1 MLKIDFSAYENSM
14 ISKSGAKSLTIC
26 CTFETSTI
34 SLQKRKMSDNF
45 MLKRIQTVWI
55 FFLMQL
61 PFASAQQIIAEWNF
75 PNNPDNALVDIS
87 NGLNT
92 AATISTQGG
101 TGVMGF
107 TQAGATTY
115 SANCTGW
122 DNGSGLKWWEVT
134 INTSG
139 CVNITL
145 TSKQYSSSTGPR
157 DFRVDYRIGAG
168 PWTFLTN
175 VPAVATNWT
184 AGVLPLTLLPVACEN
199 QPAVS
204 FRWIMTSNTAVG
216 GAAVASGGNTR
227 IDDIS
232 IAWNS
237 DDYYRSIQNGNWNNI
252 ATWESSPDNITWNPA
267 IMPPSQFARTI
278 TVRSP
283 HTVTINSNVGLDETI
298 VELGATLSWQSF
310 NLTVY
315 NGTGVDLQVNG
326 TFWDNA
332 TNNVT
337 FSPALAA
344 SWALGANATY
354 IKSNNGSANNWRDN
368 YNGGIATIPATA
380 TWYIRKISGNNPSV
394 SSLAMYYPNL
404 IIENNT
410 GAHWIATGPSSF
422 QGAGTTIT
430 VKGFMDV
437 GGGGSSTVE
446 FECTNTN
453 PTAVIITG
461 NLTIRTGNLLRNY
474 GTGFDLYSNL
484 ICDGSIIYDA
494 TDPRRIIFS
503 GSGAQSISGTG
514 TLNIFNMI
522 MNKPS
527 GDLILNRPIKVD
539 NNLQFNNPGGRIF
552 SSSAN
557 LLTIESSATVTTPN
571 NSSFVHGPVRKL
583 GDPAFTFPVGKNN
596 DYQAIAI
603 SAGSGGG
610 GGVFW
615 SENFGTGCNAGQLA
629 TSYTG
634 PNGAWNITNTGSND
648 PAANNWFVSAA
659 ENGQGAG
666 VCGAACGTNRTLH
679 LGATYPSVDPGAA
692 YYESTPGFC
701 PTFLPCSYTDRRA
714 ESPLINCTG
723 RTGITL
729 SFNYMEFGEGSS
741 DNATLWYFD
750 GATWSLLIDLPKTL
764 CCGNVTCTGS
774 IQGLWTAYSI
784 TLPASANNNPGIR
797 IGFRWVNNANGAGTD
812 PSFAVDDIQLST
824 SGTTESFTAEY
835 FYTNP
840 QIVYNNIVNAPLDHI
855 SQCEYWTLTRDVGT
869 SNRFVTLTWDLNSCG
884 VTDLP
889 DLRVARFNG
898 ASWDDRG
905 NGGTTG
911 TTAAGTIISAAAQ
924 TAYGPFTL
932 ASVTTEN
939 PLPVEL
945 LSFNA
950 EYKNKNV
957 LLEWITASELNNDY
971 FSVQRSKDGKSFQ
984 DIARVKGAGS
994 SSSLKQ
1000 YQIIDDNP
1008 LPDLSYYRLKQVD
1021 FDGSEKLTHPVAVK
1035 IPTSG
1040 TISIISVMPFSYSG
1054 VVSLL
1059 VYSEQKCNAEIM
1071 LIDAQ
1076 GRAVVKEKINLNAG
1090 MQSVNLTSYSL
1101 AEGLYTLL
1109 LHAGNELSK
1118 ARFNY

>member
-1 MLKIDFSAYENSM
+1 
-14 ISKSGAKSLTIC
+14 
-26 CTFETSTI
+26 
-34 SLQKRKMSDNF
+34 
-45 MLKRIQTVWI
+45 
-55 FFLMQL
+55 
-61 PFASAQQIIAEWNF
+61 
-75 PNNPDNALVDIS
+75 
-87 NGLNT
+87 
-92 AATISTQGG
+92 
-101 TGVMGF
+101 
-107 TQAGATTY
+107 
-115 SANCTGW
+115 
-122 DNGSGLKWWEVT
+122 
-134 INTSG
+134 
-139 CVNITL
+139 
-145 TSKQYSSSTGPR
+145 
-157 DFRVDYRIGAG
+157 
-168 PWTFLTN
+168 
-175 VPAVATNWT
+175 
-184 AGVLPLTLLPVACEN
+184 
-199 QPAVS
+199 
-204 FRWIMTSNTAVG
+204 
-216 GAAVASGGNTR
+216 
-227 IDDIS
+227 
-232 IAWNS
+232 
-237 DDYYRSIQNGNWNNI
+237 
-252 ATWESSPDNITWNPA
+252 
-267 IMPPSQFARTI
+267 
-278 TVRSP
+278 
-283 HTVTINSNVGLDETI
+283 
-298 VELGATLSWQSF
+298 
-310 NLTVY
+310 
-315 NGTGVDLQVNG
+315 
-326 TFWDNA
+326 
-332 TNNVT
+332 
-337 FSPALAA
+337 
-344 SWALGANATY
+344 
-354 IKSNNGSANNWRDN
+354 
-368 YNGGIATIPATA
+368 
-380 TWYIRKISGNNPSV
+380 
-394 SSLAMYYPNL
+394 
-404 IIENNT
+404 
-410 GAHWIATGPSSF
+410 
-422 QGAGTTIT
+422 
-430 VKGFMDV
+430 
-437 GGGGSSTVE
+437 
-446 FECTNTN
+446 
-453 PTAVIITG
+453 
-461 NLTIRTGNLLRNY
+461 
-474 GTGFDLYSNL
+474 
-484 ICDGSIIYDA
+484 
-494 TDPRRIIFS
+494 
-503 GSGAQSISGTG
+503 
-514 TLNIFNMI
+514 
-522 MNKPS
+522 
-527 GDLILNRPIKVD
+527 
-539 NNLQFNNPGGRIF
+539 
-552 SSSAN
+552 
-557 LLTIESSATVTTPN
+557 
-571 NSSFVHGPVRKL
+571 
-583 GDPAFTFPVGKNN
+583 
-596 DYQAIAI
+596 
-603 SAGSGGG
+603 
-610 GGVFW
+610 
-615 SENFGTGCNAGQLA
+615 
-629 TSYTG
+629 
-634 PNGAWNITNTGSND
+634 TGSND

-1054 VVSLL
+1054 VVSLQ

>member
-1 MLKIDFSAYENSM
+1 M
-14 ISKSGAKSLTIC
+14 
-26 CTFETSTI
+26 
-34 SLQKRKMSDNF
+34 LQK
-45 MLKRIQTVWI
+45 IQTVWI
-55 FFLMQL
+55 FLLLQSL
-61 PFASAQQIIAEWNF
+61 FASAQQIIAEWNF
-75 PNNPDNALVDIS
+75 PNNPDNALVDIA

-92 AATISTQGG
+92 GATITTQGG
-101 TGVMGF
+101 TGALGF
-107 TQAGATTY
+107 TQGGATTI
-115 SANCTGW
+115 SANCTNW

-134 INTSG
+134 VNTTG

-157 DFRVDYRIGAG
+157 DFRVDYRVGAG
-168 PWTFLTN
+168 PWTFLAN

-184 AGVLPLTLLPVACEN
+184 SGVLPLTLLPVACEN

-204 FRWIMTSNTAVG
+204 LRWIMTSNTAVG
-216 GAAVASGGNTR
+216 GAAVAAGGNTR

-237 DDYYRSIQNGNWNNI
+237 DDYYRSVQNGNWNNI
-252 ATWESSPDNITWNPA
+252 TTWESSPDNITWNPA
-267 IMPPSQFARTI
+267 IMPPSQYSRTI
-278 TVRSP
+278 TVRNP

-310 NLTVY
+310 NLTIY
-315 NGTGVDLQVNG
+315 NGPGVDLQVNG

-344 SWALGANATY
+344 SWALGPNATY

-394 SSLAMYYPNL
+394 SSVGGMHYPNL

-410 GAHWIATGPSSF
+410 AGNWITLLSSAF
-422 QGAGTTIT
+422 QGNADRPII
-430 VKGFMDV
+430 KGNFDI
-437 GGGGSSTVE
+437 GGSGSSTVT
-446 FECTNTN
+446 FRDTNSHTLEISIFGDLIIRSGSTLTN
-453 PTAVIITG
+453 E
-461 NLTIRTGNLLRNY
+461 
-474 GTGFDLYSNL
+474 GTGFELFGNM
-484 ICDGSIIYDA
+484 IVDGSLTYNSTSHA
-494 TDPRRIIFS
+494 RRIKFS
-503 GSGAQSISGTG
+503 GSGAQSISGSG
-514 TLNIFNMI
+514 TPNIWSMI

-552 SSSAN
+552 SSAAN
-557 LLTIESSATVTTPN
+557 LITIESNATVTTPN

-596 DYQAIAI
+596 DYQAIAM
-603 SAGSGGG
+603 SAGPGGG

-629 TSYTG
+629 SSYSG
-634 PNGAWNITNTGSND
+634 PNGTWSITNTGTND

-666 VCGAACGTNRTLH
+666 VCGADCGSNRTLH

-701 PTFLPCSYTDRRA
+701 PGFFPCSYTDRRA

-723 RTGITL
+723 RTSITL
-729 SFNYMEFGEGSS
+729 SFNYMEFGQGAS

-750 GATWSLLIDLPKTL
+750 GATWSLLVDLPKTL
-764 CCGNVTCTGS
+764 CCGSVTCTGF

-797 IGFRWVNNANGAGTD
+797 IGFRWINNADGTGTD

-824 SGTTESFTAEY
+824 TGTVESFTAEY
-835 FYTNP
+835 FYANP
-840 QIVYNNIVNAPLDHI
+840 QVVYNNIVNAPLDHI

-884 VTDLP
+884 VTNLP

-898 ASWDDRG
+898 TSWDDRG

-911 TTAAGTIISAAAQ
+911 TTAAGTITTAAAQ

-932 ASVTTEN
+932 ASVTSEN

-945 LSFNA
+945 LSFTA

-957 LLEWITASELNNDY
+957 SLEWITATEINNDY
-971 FSVQRSKDGKSFQ
+971 FSVQRSKDGKLFHEILRI
-984 DIARVKGAGS
+984 DGAGNN
-994 SSSLKQ
+994 SSLKQ
-1000 YQIIDDNP
+1000 YRAVDENP
-1008 LPDLSYYRLKQVD
+1008 LPDISYYRLKQVD
-1021 FDGSEKLTHPVAVK
+1021 YDGSEKLTHPVAVK
-1035 IPTSG
+1035 IPTAG
-1040 TISIISVMPFSYSG
+1040 NIGIISVLTFSQSG
-1054 VVSLL
+1054 IVSLQIF
-1059 VYSEQKCNAEIM
+1059 SEQNCSGEIIM
-1071 LIDAQ
+1071 IDAQ
-1076 GRAVVKEKINLNAG
+1076 GRVVLRERVALFEG
-1090 MQSVNLTSYSL
+1090 MKTYNLTTHSV
-1101 AEGLYTLL
+1101 AEGLYTFLL
-1109 LHAGNELSK
+1109 KTGQELST
-1118 ARFNY
+1118 ARFKY